1 MTGRRGRLE
10 IDSWHRGNR
19 QHGRSHDN
27 SALSRPDEQDSRRA
41 GPPVTHPVNEH
52 RAILHVDMDAFF
64 ASVEQLDD
72 PELAGKP
79 VVVGGTGGRGVV
91 AAASYEARRFGI
103 HSAMPMR
110 EALQRCPHAVRVR
123 TRIKRYKEVSQLVF
137 AVFDEFTSLVE
148 GLSLDEAYL
157 DVSARCDG
165 LAAAR
170 AVAQSI
176 KRKINE
182 CTGLTASVGVAHN
195 KLLAKLA
202 SDMDKPDGLTVIR
215 PQDVEAVLDPLP
227 VRRLHGIGRR
237 TTERLEEQGL
247 FTLGQLRRAPESVL
261 WPLFRR
267 DTRTMRERAA
277 GIDDRP
283 VVADTV
289 LKQVSAEETFES
301 DIKDHDELYRRLDGL
316 AAATTARLRD
326 RELKAGQ
333 VFIKVRRRDFV
344 TFTRQRTF
352 TPPTQEQRLIAEVA
366 ARLLRRWF
374 DDHPRVA
381 VRLLGVGV
389 SHLSPARQLD
399 LFGAGGGRSRGE
411 SEGSD
416 P

>member
-1 MTGRRGRLE
+1 
-10 IDSWHRGNR
+10 
-19 QHGRSHDN
+19 
-27 SALSRPDEQDSRRA
+27 
-41 GPPVTHPVNEH
+41 
-52 RAILHVDMDAFF
+52 MDAFF

-79 VVVGGTGGRGVV
+79 VVVGGSGGRGVV

-110 EALQRCPHAVRVR
+110 EALLRCPHAACVHP
-123 TRIKRYKEVSQLVF
+123 RIKRYKEVSQQVF
-137 AVFDEFTSLVE
+137 AVFGEFTQLVE

-157 DVSARCDG
+157 DVSGRCDG
-165 LAAAR
+165 LAPAAE
-170 AVAQSI
+170 VAKSI
-176 KRKINE
+176 KRKIRE
-182 CTGLTASVGVAHN
+182 RTGLTASVGVAHN

-227 VRRLHGIGRR
+227 VRRLHGIGKR
-237 TTERLEEQGL
+237 TAERLEEQGL

-277 GIDDRP
+277 GVDDRP
-283 VVADTV
+283 VIAETD
-289 LKQVSAEETFES
+289 LKQVSAEETFET
-301 DIKDHDELYRRLDGL
+301 DIRDHEELQRRLATL
-316 AAATTARLRD
+316 AGVTSARLRD
-326 RELKAGQ
+326 QQLKAGQ

-352 TPPTQEQRLIAEVA
+352 TPPTQERRLIVEVA
-366 ARLLRRWF
+366 RALLERWF
-374 DDHPRVA
+374 EDHPRVA

-389 SHLSPARQLD
+389 SQLAPEDQLD
-399 LFGAGGGRSRGE
+399 LFGAGGGRVRSGP
-411 SEGSD
+411 EG
-416 P
+416 